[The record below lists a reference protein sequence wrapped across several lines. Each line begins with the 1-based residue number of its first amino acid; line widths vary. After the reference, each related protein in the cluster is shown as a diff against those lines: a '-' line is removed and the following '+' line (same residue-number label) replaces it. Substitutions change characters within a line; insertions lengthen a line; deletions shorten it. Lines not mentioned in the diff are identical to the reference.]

1 LKYLAA
7 LALLATPAVAGDPPT
22 WKVNFPSPY
31 DDAAVMVVCLR
42 DAEHSLK
49 CVSLEGFLAAR
60 DGAQHAAEELEARKT
75 EQRRQWYLYGSTEL

>member
-1 LKYLAA
+1 VKYLAA
-7 LALLATPAVAGDPPT
+7 ILLCAAPAVAGDPPT
-22 WKVNFPSPY
+22 WKVTMAGDF

-42 DAEHSLK
+42 EAEHALK

-60 DGAQHAAEELEARKT
+60 DGEQHRAAELEARRA